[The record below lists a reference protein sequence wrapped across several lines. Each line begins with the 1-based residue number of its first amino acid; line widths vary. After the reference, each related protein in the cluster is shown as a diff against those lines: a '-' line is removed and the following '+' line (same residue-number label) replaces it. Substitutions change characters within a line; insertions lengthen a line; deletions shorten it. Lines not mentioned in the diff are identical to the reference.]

1 MASAKLPQA
10 RLQHI
15 LEQIDGITAATQG
28 LAFAQVDDNFF
39 YERAVERAV
48 QIISEAAK
56 ELPLELRNK
65 YPDVHWQPIIAIGNL
80 LRHEYYRIK
89 PRDMWEIATFHLPVL
104 RPVIV
109 KTIAALDR

>member
-1 MASAKLPQA
+1 MTSAKLPKM

-15 LEQIDGITAATQG
+15 LEQIDGVALAISG
-28 LAFAQVDDNFF
+28 LTYAQVQDNFL

-56 ELPLELRNK
+56 ELPRSLRDK
-65 YPDVHWQPIIAIGNL
+65 YPDAHWRPIIGIGNL
-80 LRHEYYRIK
+80 LRHEYYRIRS
-89 PRDMWEIATFHLPVL
+89 RDMREVATVHVPAL

-109 KTIAALDR
+109 RMLAELDQ